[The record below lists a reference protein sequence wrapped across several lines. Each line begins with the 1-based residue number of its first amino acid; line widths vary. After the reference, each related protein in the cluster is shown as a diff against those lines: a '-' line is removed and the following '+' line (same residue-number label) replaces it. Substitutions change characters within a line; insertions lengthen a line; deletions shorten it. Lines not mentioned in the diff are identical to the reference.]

1 MRFADITGQE
11 DLKRHLVQSVDAGR
25 VSHAQLF
32 TGQAGAGALAL
43 AVAYVQYLCCH
54 HRHDGDSCG
63 ECPDC
68 RQIAALAHPDL
79 HLVFPVNKQGKKS
92 GEVMRSDEFLPLF
105 RRFRR
110 KPRGTAARFSPKTAA
125 ISRRRTGTNA
135 STWARRSKA

>member
-54 HRHDGDSCG
+54 HSCR
-63 ECPDC
+63 CSAP
-68 RQIAALAHPDL
+68 
-79 HLVFPVNKQGKKS
+79 
-92 GEVMRSDEFLPLF
+92 
-105 RRFRR
+105 
-110 KPRGTAARFSPKTAA
+110 FSEKMAA

>member
-68 RQIAALAHPDL
+68 RPNRCVALAH
-79 HLVFPVNKQGKKS
+79 LVSVNN
-92 GEVMRSDEFLPLF
+92 
-105 RRFRR
+105 
-110 KPRGTAARFSPKTAA
+110 RGRNPAR
-125 ISRRRTGTNA
+125 
-135 STWARRSKA
+135 